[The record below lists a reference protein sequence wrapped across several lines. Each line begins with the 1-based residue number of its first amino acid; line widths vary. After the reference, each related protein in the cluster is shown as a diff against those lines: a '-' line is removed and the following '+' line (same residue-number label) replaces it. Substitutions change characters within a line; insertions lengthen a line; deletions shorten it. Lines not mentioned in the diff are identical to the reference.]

1 VRKGLDRDHIFF
13 PPEISVMGEVEE
25 WLLGCNNFCMCVNVL
40 LKYFFVVDG
49 QMGIGPEW
57 EEL

>member
-1 VRKGLDRDHIFF
+1 
-13 PPEISVMGEVEE
+13 MGEVEE